1 MVQETKTMPPSNC
14 CFCNSSC
21 ALCMAKAL
29 NVKVGG
35 PIGVSCRILS
45 KFAVWISPSY
55 TTYMKHAIFLRMA
68 NIAAKGGAVFVL
80 PSGEVHFDAFCDAD
94 GEMPNLQMFLGQ

>member
-1 MVQETKTMPPSNC
+1 MCGKT
-14 CFCNSSC
+14 
-21 ALCMAKAL
+21 AL

-45 KFAVWISPSY
+45 KFAVWISPFY
-55 TTYMKHAIFLRMA
+55 TTYVKHAIFLGMA